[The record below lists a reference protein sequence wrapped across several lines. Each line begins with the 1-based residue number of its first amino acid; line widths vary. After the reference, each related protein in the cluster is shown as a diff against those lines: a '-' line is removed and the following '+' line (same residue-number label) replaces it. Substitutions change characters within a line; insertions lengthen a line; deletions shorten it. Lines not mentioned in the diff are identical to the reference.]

1 MWRRPLLLMVLL
13 AGCSFSQ
20 PPAPVRDARLARH
33 AVKPPA
39 QPDWYRVRAGDNLY
53 RIALDHG
60 LDYRQLAEWNGLSD
74 AAAIQV
80 GALLRMKPP
89 AARAATTPAAPARSP
104 VAVTASVQKPEAQ
117 APEAPDDAPTQW
129 TWPAKG
135 EVIARFEGGTGANG
149 IDIAGARGSPVRAA
163 AAGRVA
169 YVGAGLRGYGNLI
182 IIKHSQALLSAY
194 AHNERVLVS
203 EGQGVKFGQVI
214 AVMGDSDA
222 DRVKLHFEIRE
233 YGKPVDPMDYLPG

>member
-1 MWRRPLLLMVLL
+1 MRGWVGGFMLVLLL

-20 PPAPVRDARLARH
+20 PPAPVREARQARH
-33 AVKPPA
+33 PVKPA
-39 QPDWYRVRAGDNLY
+39 AVPDWYRVRPGDNLY

-60 LDYRQLAEWNGLSD
+60 LEYRQLAEWNGLAD
-74 AAAIQV
+74 ASVIQV
-80 GALLRMKPP
+80 GSLLRLKPP
-89 AARAATTPAAPARSP
+89 AARPASPARAAAAPAAPRGDL
-104 VAVTASVQKPEAQ
+104 
-117 APEAPDDAPTQW
+117 PDDAPAQW
-129 TWPAKG
+129 TWPAQGK
-135 EVIARFEGGTGANG
+135 VITPFGTGANG
-149 IDIAGARGSPVRAA
+149 IDIAGTRGSPVRAA

-194 AHNERVLVS
+194 AHNDRVMVS